1 MGSKRSSKHI
11 SSNSNWTA
19 DNLATFLRAGV
30 LISEQMR
37 ALEESDDDDD
47 DELTRTVLVF
57 VRLCALIIEIDLIP
71 F

>member
-19 DNLATFLRAGV
+19 DNLATFVRAGV

-37 ALEESDDDDD
+37 ALEESVDDDDD
-47 DELTRTVLVF
+47 DLFEILVELLH
-57 VRLCALIIEIDLIP
+57 
-71 F
+71 